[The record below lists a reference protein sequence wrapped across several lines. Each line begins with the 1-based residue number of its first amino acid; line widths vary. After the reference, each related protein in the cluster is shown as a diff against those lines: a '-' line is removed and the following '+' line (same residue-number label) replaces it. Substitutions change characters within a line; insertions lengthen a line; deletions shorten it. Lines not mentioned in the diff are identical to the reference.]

1 MSKEMEKYA
10 TIEQAFQKIK
20 HATGNTDV
28 REMVNK
34 FLQREQMYAILR
46 NEVNENEK
54 KYERMKFENDDKS
67 SKLH

>member
-1 MSKEMEKYA
+1 
-10 TIEQAFQKIK
+10 
-20 HATGNTDV
+20 
-28 REMVNK
+28 MVNK